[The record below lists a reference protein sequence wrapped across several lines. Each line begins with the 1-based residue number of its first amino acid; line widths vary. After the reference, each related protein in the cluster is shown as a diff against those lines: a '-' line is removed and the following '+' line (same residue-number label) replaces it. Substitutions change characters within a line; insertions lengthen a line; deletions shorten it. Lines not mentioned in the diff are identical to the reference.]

1 MDSHPQ
7 GTQKAHPPSLT
18 PVPGSDPR
26 PRRKPAGRKP
36 LKGIDE
42 ILTAQGLL
50 RVLQTAFPKL
60 NAWLNSLPDPRMQEM
75 CLYSAAHLW
84 WHIIATYLSRKGSRN
99 GFDQQRQSGQAAWN
113 MGLLCGQSA
122 EDARFDG
129 EPTVT
134 CSDNAAYHASRVAP
148 EVVAQIPVLMFREL
162 LERRLFDGARLFD
175 RWYRI
180 VLDGSVKEKCR
191 QGFQEGGKPA
201 TNGARYRYV
210 LQASVVGP
218 AGTLFPLMHEEMD
231 VHNPVLDK
239 EDCELTAFARLSV
252 RLKEEFPRLPI
263 CLLADSLYSCQPVIV
278 TCKQFDWMYVLT
290 LKEGRQPTTW
300 DETLRLLPL
309 HRANRLRC
317 LLGQGGKEGQQDFRW
332 IENVILGQH
341 QTHVILQGEITAQP
355 SATLYVYITSFPNLT
370 PQRVVAVVN
379 NGGRER
385 HLIEDAFNAQKNNGI
400 GLEHVFCANATASK
414 NYYTMM
420 QVAQILW
427 TLTCQG
433 GLRRLYDWARRAT
446 AQGLARAVWEGLRAS
461 RLPLD
466 LPPLGQLRFS
476 SA

>member
-1 MDSHPQ
+1 M
-7 GTQKAHPPSLT
+7 
-18 PVPGSDPR
+18 
-26 PRRKPAGRKP
+26 
-36 LKGIDE
+36 
-42 ILTAQGLL
+42 
-50 RVLQTAFPKL
+50 VLQAAFPKI
-60 NAWLNSLPDPRMQEM
+60 NAWLNGLPDPRMQEM
-75 CLYSAAHLW
+75 CLYTSAHLW

-99 GFDQQRQSGQAAWN
+99 GFDEQRQSGQAAWN
-113 MGLLCGQSA
+113 LALLCGQSA
-122 EDARFDG
+122 EDPRFDG

-162 LERRLFDGARLFD
+162 LERRLFDGARLFN

-180 VLDGSVKEKCR
+180 VLDGSLKEKCR
-191 QGFQEGGKPA
+191 QGFHEGGKSS
-201 TNGARYRYV
+201 TKGARYRYV
-210 LQASVVGP
+210 LQASVAGP

-239 EDCELTAFARLSV
+239 EDCELAAFARLSV

-263 CLLADSLYSCQPVIV
+263 CLVADSLYSCQPVIV
-278 TCKQFDWMYVLT
+278 ACKQFDWMYVLT

-309 HRANRLRC
+309 HRANRLRR
-317 LLGQGGKEGQQDFRW
+317 LLGQDGKKGQQDFRW
-332 IENVILGQH
+332 IENVMLGEH
-341 QTHVILQGEITAQP
+341 QTHIILQGEITAQP
-355 SATLYVYITSFPNLT
+355 SATLYVYITGFPNLT

-379 NGGRER
+379 HGGRER

-446 AQGLARAVWEGLRAS
+446 EQGLARAVWEGLRAS
-461 RLPLD
+461 RLPAD